1 MTVAATVKE
10 IVDAFLKEYP
20 ALHGKV
26 YLTSGSRTWEEQLD
40 IILDPKRKANY
51 KNIKNAFLKH
61 HSIKVLPAKR
71 SALNAMQLAWWKRA
85 IMNQAGKSPGFPHV
99 GGMAQDVSVKNLGLE
114 DKTKLKAKLEKK
126 LHILMEYVTG
136 TKSEYGVS
144 ISIANVFHVYQ
155 QVHAVSPRHH
165 HN

>member
-1 MTVAATVKE
+1 MSVATTVKE

-20 ALHGKV
+20 ALQGKV

-51 KNIKNAFLKH
+51 KNIKNAFLKDLA
-61 HSIKVLPAKR
+61 IKVLPTKR
-71 SALNAMQLAWWKRA
+71 GDLNTIQLAWWKKA
-85 IMNQAGKSPGFPHV
+85 IMKQAGKSPGFPHV
-99 GGMAQDVSVKNLGLE
+99 GGMAQDVSVKNLGVE
-114 DKTKLKAKLEKK
+114 DKKRLKAKLEKK

-155 QVHAVSPRHH
+155 RVHAVSPQHH
-165 HN
+165 HK